1 MPPSIETSASHGEMI
16 RGVGVG
22 KGKKK
27 ERKEKEK
34 GKKSNKGKKA
44 YQSYG

>member
-27 ERKEKEK
+27 KIV
-34 GKKSNKGKKA
+34 KKSNKGKKA